1 MSIAEKAAI
10 GAAVLLAGVALF
22 QSALALGAPWGDMSY
37 GGQAETVDGVL
48 PGNYRVMSAVAVVI
62 LLFAAFLVLARAG
75 VVTASWPGEGFLRPA
90 VWVVFA
96 YLGLNT
102 VMNLMSSH
110 AGERFGMGAV
120 TLVAAVLTFIVARSD
135 WAV

>member
-1 MSIAEKAAI
+1 MTPEIAAVGAAI
-10 GAAVLLAGVALF
+10 LLAGVAAF
-22 QSALALGAPWGDMSY
+22 QIALALGAPWGDMSY

-62 LLFAAFLVLARAG
+62 LLFAAYLVLARAG
-75 VVTASWPGEGFLRPA
+75 VLDTSWPGAGFLRPA

-96 YLGLNT
+96 YLVLNT

-110 AGERFGMGAV
+110 AGERFGMGAA
-120 TLVAAVLTFIVARSD
+120 TLITAILTFVVARSD
-135 WAV
+135 WVA